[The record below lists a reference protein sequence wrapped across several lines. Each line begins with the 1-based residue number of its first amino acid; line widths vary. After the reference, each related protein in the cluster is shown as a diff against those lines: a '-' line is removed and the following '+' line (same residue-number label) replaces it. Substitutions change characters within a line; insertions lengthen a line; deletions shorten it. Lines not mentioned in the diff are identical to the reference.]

1 MIKII
6 TYEQSRLAFFKT
18 QLAKEER
25 RLNWAIKNGRDC
37 ETCAERGETVSFYED
52 IVKMLEEGNNHE

>member
-6 TYEQSRLAFFKT
+6 TYEQSRLAFFKA
-18 QLAKEER
+18 QLAKAER
-25 RLNWAIKNGRDC
+25 RLNWAVKNGLDC

-52 IVKMLEEGNNHE
+52 IVKMLEGNNG

>member
-6 TYEQSRLAFFKT
+6 TYEQSRLAFFKA
-18 QLAKEER
+18 QLAKAER
-25 RLNWAIKNGRDC
+25 RLNWAVKNNRDC
-37 ETCAERGETVSFYED
+37 ETCAERGETVSFYQD